1 MDPRGIERNNVS
13 RAPEEAPRLRRTLGR
28 WDVALMIVAG
38 LVSLNTMAPLVQ
50 NGPMVLWLWPL
61 AIIFFFIPE
70 AITVIELSRHYPDEG
85 AVYVWPSRLLG
96 EMHGFLSGWC
106 YWMANIVYVPTLV
119 VSSVGLAAYMFGA
132 SGNALATN
140 GLAIEIGSFG
150 LLSLLIWLNIRGL
163 AAEKLLVNLAALGTF
178 TVGIILIGLTAWLAV
193 RPGVPGVS
201 AARLV
206 WRPSGFDWHLISVF
220 SLLCFS
226 LLGLEIASNVGDE
239 IHDPRQT
246 LPRALL
252 MGAALV
258 GGLDVLLTV
267 SMLLAAPPEGMNPVQ
282 GVLEAVDGLA
292 RRASAGSVAPA
303 IAGLLALSVAGTA
316 AAWLAAPARIP
327 YVAALEGHLPAAFA
341 RLHPRYASP
350 HIALLLCGGLCAVA
364 LYLSFA
370 GAGLNEAFLTILDL
384 SVILS
389 LLQYLY
395 MYSSLLALVF
405 RRRDLDL
412 YFSRITLAAAGITGI
427 CVTLLAAACAFVP
440 TRQVEHLGLFEAKLF
455 GFCAIVLGTGVLCF
469 RLNSRSTPSD
479 RR

>member
-1 MDPRGIERNNVS
+1 VS
-13 RAPEEAPRLRRTLGR
+13 SQREEALHLRRTLGR
-28 WDVALMIVAG
+28 LDVALMIVAG

-50 NGPMVLWLWPL
+50 SGPVVLWLWPL
-61 AIIFFFIPE
+61 AIIFFFIPQ
-70 AITVIELSRHYPDEG
+70 AITVIELSRQYPGEG

-132 SGNALATN
+132 SGEALATH
-140 GLAIEIGSFG
+140 GVAIEIGSFG
-150 LLSLLIWLNIRGL
+150 LLVLLIWLNIRGL
-163 AAEKLLVNLAALGTF
+163 AAEKLLVNVAALGTF
-178 TVGIILIGLTAWLAV
+178 TVGIILIGLTGWLAV
-193 RPGVPGVS
+193 RHGVS
-201 AARLV
+201 VARLV

-239 IHDPRQT
+239 IHNPRQT

-258 GGLDVLLTV
+258 AVLDILLTI

-292 RRASAGSVAPA
+292 GRASASSLAPA
-303 IAGLLALSVAGTA
+303 LAGLLALSVAGTA

-327 YVAALEGHLPAAFA
+327 YVAALEGHLPRAFA
-341 RLHPRYASP
+341 SLHPRYASP
-350 HIALLLCGGLCAVA
+350 HIALLLCGGLCAMA
-364 LYLSFA
+364 LYMSFA

-389 LLQYLY
+389 LFQYLY

-405 RRRDLDL
+405 RRHDLDL
-412 YFSRITLAAAGITGI
+412 YFSRTTLAAAGITGI
-427 CVTLLAAACAFVP
+427 CVTTLATVCAFVP
-440 TRQVEHLGLFEAKLF
+440 TREVEHLGLFEGKIL
-455 GFCAIVLGTGVLCF
+455 GFCAVVLGSGVLCF
-469 RLNSRSTPSD
+469 RLNSRPTQSRK
-479 RR
+479 RRMS